1 MSSHEVLSERAH
13 LSYQLAYFL
22 KTAPLGRRT
31 LVQYTGLTESVVR
44 TELGKLEA
52 QEFVRFA
59 KAGTT
64 LTPTGKIHFA
74 ELFRRVPRIEEL
86 ELSELKLDRFCRAAQ
101 LRGGGVA
108 LQTWR
113 LRDLAVREG
122 ATGTLFLIQRD
133 KLCLVEEDHPLA
145 QQNRRD
151 ASLVEERFSNLQ
163 EGDLIVMVF
172 APSRAAAGAG
182 LWRILSEIFPICE
195 RSHV

>member
-1 MSSHEVLSERAH
+1 

-22 KTAPLGRRT
+22 KTTPLGRRT
-31 LVQYTGLTESVVR
+31 LVQCTGLTESVVR

-64 LTPTGKIHFA
+64 LTPTGKTHFE

-86 ELSELKLDRFCRAAQ
+86 DLAELKLDRFNRAAQ
-101 LRGGGVA
+101 IRRGGVA

-122 ATGTLFLIQRD
+122 ATGALFLIQRE
-133 KLCLVEEDHPLA
+133 KHLCLVDEARPLA
-145 QQNRRD
+145 HHNGRD
-151 ASLVEERFSNLQ
+151 ASLLQAHFSDLQ
-163 EGDLIVMVF
+163 AGDLLVIVF
-172 APSRAAAGAG
+172 APNRATAGAG
-182 LWRILSEIFPICE
+182 LWRILSEIVPIGE
-195 RSHV
+195 RSHA